1 MTQKKSLTFYLIC
14 GSLILNRHIKITYT
28 HMCHEIERKKCLIGK
43 KDQQVGWV
51 VFIYSFILDGSQLR
65 TQRPFNYENLT
76 LFYAYFN

>member
-51 VFIYSFILDGSQLR
+51 VFFLDGSQLR
-65 TQRPFNYENLT
+65 TQRLFNYENLA
-76 LFYAYFN
+76 LFYAYF